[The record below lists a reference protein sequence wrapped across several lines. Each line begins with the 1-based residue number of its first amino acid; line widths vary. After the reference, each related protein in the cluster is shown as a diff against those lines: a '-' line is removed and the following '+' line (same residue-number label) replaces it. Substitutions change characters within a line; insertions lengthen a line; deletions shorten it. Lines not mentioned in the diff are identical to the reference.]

1 MAQVSA
7 DEYYNVQKNILDKVD
22 SSDSFDE
29 EEAKGLALLFGLD
42 VFQKLIQRNE
52 QRVVDEK
59 DFIKNEEIIRNG
71 RNDVLWNKRN
81 EVLEN
86 NKKIETEGVYNFFD
100 AQAENVFM
108 NPLSHENSNIKKE
121 RNDPDWT
128 FDPREFEDPK
138 SPMYKVK
145 EEWKRNYIDEVLYA
159 QHKKKYENIN
169 KKILTFDEFNK
180 NNTELTRNAIAYSNR
195 PENQS
200 ILRRWNLFGKK
211 RTAKLKAS
219 YDKATN
225 DYKILLKAREGLL
238 NSEDDTF
245 PLTPLNNELYST
257 GEVYNKFD
265 FQNLTQFQ
273 GLLPTEQVKALEL
286 FETNEVTNDSYQ
298 VSKIL
303 TLVQLNS
310 DTNRKETF
318 YNNIKNN
325 DPDFEKIKPKR
336 KPNQSPDDYKNSQVY
351 LDWFQKREDAYAEGT
366 EKYINAREKAGFNL
380 SFTEKYADRI
390 YENLEHVAGL
400 QIAQKQL
407 KNNEITQEEYD
418 VEVQNY
424 ISKTVSLALEAE
436 LGTVDKV
443 QEYITS
449 VTEVLNTQL
458 FNYTTSIEGEDYIYK
473 TFLPNEN
480 KKRKKYNE
488 NLIATGNPEDKKPIP
503 LLTRAAAVGEYR
515 LRKQDEIIDYA
526 AFLTNTLIL
535 DSATGTI
542 GRNPELRNDN
552 EYFNISP
559 DFFE

>member
-59 DFIKNEEIIRNG
+59 DFIKNEEILRNG

-121 RNDPDWT
+121 GNDPDWT

-265 FQNLTQFQ
+265 F
-273 GLLPTEQVKALEL
+273 
-286 FETNEVTNDSYQ
+286 
-298 VSKIL
+298 
-303 TLVQLNS
+303 LV
-310 DTNRKETF
+310 
-318 YNNIKNN
+318 Y
-325 DPDFEKIKPKR
+325 
-336 KPNQSPDDYKNSQVY
+336 
-351 LDWFQKREDAYAEGT
+351 
-366 EKYINAREKAGFNL
+366 
-380 SFTEKYADRI
+380 
-390 YENLEHVAGL
+390 
-400 QIAQKQL
+400 
-407 KNNEITQEEYD
+407 
-418 VEVQNY
+418 
-424 ISKTVSLALEAE
+424 
-436 LGTVDKV
+436 
-443 QEYITS
+443 
-449 VTEVLNTQL
+449 
-458 FNYTTSIEGEDYIYK
+458 
-473 TFLPNEN
+473 
-480 KKRKKYNE
+480 
-488 NLIATGNPEDKKPIP
+488 
-503 LLTRAAAVGEYR
+503 
-515 LRKQDEIIDYA
+515 
-526 AFLTNTLIL
+526 
-535 DSATGTI
+535 
-542 GRNPELRNDN
+542 
-552 EYFNISP
+552 
-559 DFFE
+559 

>member
-7 DEYYNVQKNILDKVD
+7 DEYYNVQKNILDRVD

-29 EEAKGLALLFGLD
+29 EQAKGLALLFGLD

-59 DFIKNEEIIRNG
+59 DFIKNEEILRNG

-145 EEWKRNYIDEVLYA
+145 EAWKRDYINEVLYK
-159 QHKKKYENIN
+159 QHEKKYKDID

-211 RTAKLKAS
+211 RTAKLKAN

-225 DYKILLKAREGLL
+225 DYKILLKAREGIL

-286 FETNEVTNDSYQ
+286 FEKNEFTNDSYQ

-303 TLVQLNS
+303 TLVQMNS

-318 YNNIKNN
+318 YTNIKNN

-336 KPNQSPDDYKNSQVY
+336 KPNQSPDDYKKSQVY

-380 SFTEKYADRI
+380 SFTEQYADLV
-390 YENLEHVAGL
+390 YENLESVAGL

-407 KNNEITQEEYD
+407 QNNEINQEEYD

-424 ISKTVSLALEAE
+424 ISKTASLALEAE

-443 QEYITS
+443 QEYITA

-458 FNYTTSIEGEDYIYK
+458 FNETTSREGQDYVFN

-480 KKRKKYNE
+480 KKRKEYNE

-503 LLTRAAAVGEYR
+503 LLTRESAMREYR

-535 DSATGTI
+535 DPATGTI
-542 GRNPELRNDN
+542 GRNPELRNDD